1 MDKGLS
7 SSLRTNSCCLIHKM
21 SVKNVPEKRATES
34 CRGGPG
40 CAMIDR
46 ALAWTPLRN
55 GVFIAARR
63 CRRRGRP
70 GIPATLVAA
79 FAAGVAVWERCGSY
93 GSSVL
98 RCMLGFGARA
108 SAVEGPPTDQGSRGS
123 PVRDAGARTDS
134 SLHAGVLIA
143 AFRLAAPA
151 CCGAFVDELPSLPAA
166 WADGCHAKRSRF
178 PRGAVFKVIPLVRI
192 KHGFLSKAGA
202 EFRSP

>member
-21 SVKNVPEKRATES
+21 SVKNVPEKRAAES
-34 CRGGPG
+34 WRSGPG

-108 SAVEGPPTDQGSRGS
+108 SAVEDRQRIKAPAVRRFATPALERIALSTPACSSPPSVSLRPRVVARSSMSCHRCRRRGRTGATRNAPGSL
-123 PVRDAGARTDS
+123 GAR
-134 SLHAGVLIA
+134 
-143 AFRLAAPA
+143 F
-151 CCGAFVDELPSLPAA
+151 
-166 WADGCHAKRSRF
+166 
-178 PRGAVFKVIPLVRI
+178 
-192 KHGFLSKAGA
+192 SK
-202 EFRSP
+202 